1 MTTPPKF
8 QKITNLEIV
17 EANRG
22 SAKSV
27 KFHPPWNLI
36 ILTMFHPPR
45 CALNDDVPECM
56 DAWDDD
62 HTFSPWQFL
71 LLLEG
76 QVEESQQDTKR
87 I

>member
-1 MTTPPKF
+1 
-8 QKITNLEIV
+8 
-17 EANRG
+17 
-22 SAKSV
+22 
-27 KFHPPWNLI
+27 
-36 ILTMFHPPR
+36 MFHPPR
-45 CALNDDVPECM
+45 YPLNDDVPGCM

-76 QVEESQQDTKR
+76 QVEGSQQDTER